1 MAACLCGAEESH
13 AGVVQAGLITAR
25 RPPVR
30 LGGQANTGCYFAIAF
45 AAVFFFATL
54 VEVEGLAAAFTNAAA
69 LRASACIRAA
79 VTALRFARVLAVAL
93 AFVAGFLL
101 PLRIR
106 ARLVVMSIGFRER

>member
-1 MAACLCGAEESH
+1 M
-13 AGVVQAGLITAR
+13 
-25 RPPVR
+25 
-30 LGGQANTGCYFAIAF
+30 
-45 AAVFFFATL
+45 
-54 VEVEGLAAAFTNAAA
+54 AAAFTNAAA